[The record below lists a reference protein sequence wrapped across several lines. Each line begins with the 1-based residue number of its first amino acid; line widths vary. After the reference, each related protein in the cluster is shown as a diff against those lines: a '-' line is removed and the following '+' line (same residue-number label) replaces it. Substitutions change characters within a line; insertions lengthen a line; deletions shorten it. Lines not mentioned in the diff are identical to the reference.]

1 MPAPQIPHTP
11 ASCEPNYY
19 QNQAF
24 GTRQPKAA
32 RAQQV
37 MTVFFPHGA
46 ENKTAP
52 DKKEIV

>member
-37 MTVFFPHGA
+37 MTVFSPHGA